1 MWPHECFL
9 ICAAYEPDEQQYI
22 GGVKLREEYF
32 DNLELMGDDNP
43 CFSGELHFNGFAYFK
58 CRYLV
63 TAYLKAKYGRFS
75 TYYGT
80 AEKLAS
86 INYLVLA

>member
-1 MWPHECFL
+1 MWPHDCFL

-63 TAYLKAKYGRFS
+63 NRLFEGEMWQIVDQLRNFVT
-75 TYYGT
+75 TYVY
-80 AEKLAS
+80 
-86 INYLVLA
+86 